1 MTAAAQSAKSGSSTA
16 TLLFVQRLIIALA
29 ALACFLAFF
38 WMSRQMPPVRAAGDV
53 GAAFLPLIMASIGF
67 GLGLIYLFQVV
78 TGRGEGDRL
87 AQPMALVLLVL
98 TIATVALIYGVGM
111 PIAIGAGAALMVFVL
126 ERGKAPFWAAGTG
139 IAFWALTKFG
149 FGMLLGV
156 PLL

>member
-1 MTAAAQSAKSGSSTA
+1 
-16 TLLFVQRLIIALA
+16 
-29 ALACFLAFF
+29 
-38 WMSRQMPPVRAAGDV
+38 MPPVRAAGDV

-67 GLGLIYLFQVV
+67 GLALIYLFQVV

-87 AQPMALVLLVL
+87 AHPMALVLLVL